1 MTNKYMY
8 FIANWKMFGGLSTLN
23 SLNKVIK
30 FLRIFKRSNR
40 TKIIYCPPST
50 LIRPMSKKIINSRIQ
65 VGAQNCH
72 ESLTYGASTG
82 SINSMMLKN
91 VGAKYVILGHSEN
104 REAGETDKLINT
116 KIKAAT
122 KSGLKVIFCI
132 GETLGQKKKKITNK
146 VLSKQIDLGLQKV
159 KKRKNI
165 VIAYEPVWSIGTGL
179 IPKSDDLLKTINFIK
194 KKIKN
199 KKDILI
205 AYEPVWSI
213 GTGLIPKNN
222 DLLQTVK
229 FIKKKLKNCKV
240 LYGGSVNSNNVNDL
254 KLVNNIDGFLIG
266 GASQNSKK
274 FIDIIKKTYN

>member
-23 SLNKVIK
+23 SLTKVIK
-30 FLRIFKRSNR
+30 FLKIFKKSKN
-40 TKIIYCPPST
+40 TKIIYCPPNT
-50 LIRPMSKKIINSRIQ
+50 LIRPMFKKVMNSKIQ

-104 REAGETDKLINT
+104 RESGETDKLINT

-132 GETLGQKKKKITNK
+132 GETLGQKRKKITNK
-146 VLSKQIDLGLQKV
+146 ILLKQITLGLQKV
-159 KKRKNI
+159 KRRKNI
-165 VIAYEPVWSIGTGL
+165 VIAYEPVWSIGTGV
-179 IPKSDDLLKTINFIK
+179 IPKSDDLFRTINFIK
-194 KKIKN
+194 KKVKN
-199 KKDILI
+199 I
-205 AYEPVWSI
+205 
-213 GTGLIPKNN
+213 
-222 DLLQTVK
+222 
-229 FIKKKLKNCKV
+229 KV
-240 LYGGSVNSNNVNDL
+240 LYGGSVNPKNINEL
-254 KLVNNIDGFLIG
+254 KLIKNIDGFLIG
-266 GASQNSKK
+266 GASQDPKK